1 MVLKER
7 KMKLKEDV
15 TGLKW
20 YQDGSTYKR
29 NIFSSGDGV
38 DAKAVDAFVDNIVNE
53 HNNHF
58 EIKDPKITEELY
70 FEIDGWNDYNGD
82 NVYVEVNFNRDF
94 DRDFNAEK
102 WGEASYGGGRNE
114 HGYVEAL
121 LNSGYLE
128 KLGFKDAK
136 VGGVGWNRGRE
147 VPRWNIDLYE
157 FSDYT
162 SDHLLKKPTSL
173 DWHSTGNKIN
183 GTEPFTVEEGKEI
196 RKVIC
201 DKVVELIKKY
211 PNEIYNCSEPGLEL
225 KVVKSRPTSISWN
238 GSYTHNAGYFNLD
251 IDIRDFYSSK
261 DEMTYDADEHRFT
274 RVLKEHC
281 AEVLNDYLADY
292 ALEVR
297 PDSCEAHWY
306 EGGDDSSVTYF
317 EVAIGFKEAG
327 LENPYDEYKKHTG
340 LSYKGYFDEDPNPN
354 RTFPKRPKKVAESR
368 KRSRMRSLKENTVE
382 SYWLNG
388 GDEALKN
395 RFHEI
400 CSELGVWTKQD
411 KGCESFGLY
420 LRVGH
425 GSDENDLRL
434 RIVSP
439 KYYLT
444 DNGADM
450 WAKSNSTE
458 DFDVWVTKYIKEYSW
473 LFKET
478 DSPAYKHLVKSE
490 NPEPW
495 TAFVVSA
502 GSFRKALRQAFKS
515 DECKYIDMGEQYDTY
530 GEEHFEVG
538 STSDDTELSVT
549 FNWCGDKNPDEYI
562 LFKFDNDLSYTTTMN
577 GETVTGQGYEDAAK
591 QYVLRI
597 ANRYAEGEFA
607 KEYEP
612 ECYELRIY
620 LKQDFYTK
628 ASKNIWQAIENILE
642 GNCNTYTNYEPEDW
656 VDDKAAVWTSIEARD
671 LKRVLDWLKKM
682 RPYVKLEI
690 RDKDGSDVTSQFWT
704 PKGSFKEGVSSN
716 YVTPEQRQVAMNKA
730 RDYHNALMMAGL
742 QDVDMEM
749 ERYVSNQPSERA
761 WYNTIMNSLDG
772 FIDSRV
778 DEDDVDWRSYLTE
791 SKQVDECTCSGEFQR
806 LAPVGKNTKMVNLA
820 KKQSLGKKDKYNR
833 LGENKSRRLQEEEIG
848 REIYDFTNND
858 PDEDVFDVLLEVNG
872 GAMRVEQS
880 ELDSLNIHLQNSV
893 HGAYGL
899 YIKGNGK
906 PDVIIND
913 FETGVR
919 TPNYRYKIEVILVN
933 DSDESQ
939 RAYSEIN
946 KYLADLLGY

>member
-1 MVLKER
+1 
-7 KMKLKEDV
+7 MKLKEDV

-38 DAKAVDAFVDNIVNE
+38 DAKAVDAFVDSIVKE

-94 DRDFNAEK
+94 DRDFDLER

-162 SDHLLKKPTSL
+162 SDHRLKKPTSL

-196 RKVIC
+196 RKIIC
-201 DKVVELIKKY
+201 DKVVDLIKKY

-251 IDIRDFYSSK
+251 IDIRDFYNSK

-306 EGGDDSSVTYF
+306 EGGNDSSVTYF

-327 LENPYDEYKKHTG
+327 LENPYDEYKKHSG

-354 RTFPKRPKKVAESR
+354 RTFPKRPKKVTESR
-368 KRSRMRSLKENTVE
+368 RRLRMRGLKE
-382 SYWLNG
+382 
-388 GDEALKN
+388 D
-395 RFHEI
+395 
-400 CSELGVWTKQD
+400 
-411 KGCESFGLY
+411 
-420 LRVGH
+420 VG
-425 GSDENDLRL
+425 
-434 RIVSP
+434 
-439 KYYLT
+439 
-444 DNGADM
+444 M
-450 WAKSNSTE
+450 
-458 DFDVWVTKYIKEYSW
+458 
-473 LFKET
+473 
-478 DSPAYKHLVKSE
+478 
-490 NPEPW
+490 
-495 TAFVVSA
+495 
-502 GSFRKALRQAFKS
+502 
-515 DECKYIDMGEQYDTY
+515 
-530 GEEHFEVG
+530 
-538 STSDDTELSVT
+538 
-549 FNWCGDKNPDEYI
+549 
-562 LFKFDNDLSYTTTMN
+562 
-577 GETVTGQGYEDAAK
+577 
-591 QYVLRI
+591 
-597 ANRYAEGEFA
+597 
-607 KEYEP
+607 
-612 ECYELRIY
+612 
-620 LKQDFYTK
+620 
-628 ASKNIWQAIENILE
+628 
-642 GNCNTYTNYEPEDW
+642 
-656 VDDKAAVWTSIEARD
+656 
-671 LKRVLDWLKKM
+671 
-682 RPYVKLEI
+682 
-690 RDKDGSDVTSQFWT
+690 
-704 PKGSFKEGVSSN
+704 SSN
-716 YVTPEQRQVAMNKA
+716 YVTPEQRQIAMNKA

-778 DEDDVDWRSYLTE
+778 DEDDTDWRSYLAE

-820 KKQSLGKKDKYNR
+820 KKQPLGKKDKYNR
-833 LGENKSRRLQEEEIG
+833 LGENRSRRLQEEEIG

-872 GAMRVEQS
+872 GAMRVEQD

-933 DSDESQ
+933 DDDESE

>member
-1 MVLKER
+1 
-7 KMKLKEDV
+7 MKLKEDV

-29 NIFSSGDGV
+29 NIFSSETGL
-38 DAKAVDAFVDNIVNE
+38 DAKAIDAFVDNIVKE

-82 NVYVEVNFNRDF
+82 NAYVEVNFNRDF

-102 WGEASYGGGRNE
+102 WGEASYGGGRTE
-114 HGYVEAL
+114 HGYVEEL

-136 VGGVGWNRGRE
+136 VGGVGWNRGRGI
-147 VPRWNIDLYE
+147 PRWNINLYE

-162 SDHLLKKPTSL
+162 SDHRLKKPTSL
-173 DWHSTGNKIN
+173 DWHSVGNKIN
-183 GTEPFTVEEGKEI
+183 GTEPFTVEEGKKI
-196 RKVIC
+196 REVVC
-201 DKVVELIKKY
+201 DKVVDLIKKY
-211 PNEIYNCSEPGLEL
+211 PKVIYNCSEPGLEL

-327 LENPYDEYKKHTG
+327 LESPYDEYKKHTG
-340 LSYKGYFDEDPNPN
+340 LSYKDYFDEDPNPN

-368 KRSRMRSLKENTVE
+368 KRSRTRSLKENTVE

-400 CSELGVWTKQD
+400 
-411 KGCESFGLY
+411 
-420 LRVGH
+420 
-425 GSDENDLRL
+425 
-434 RIVSP
+434 
-439 KYYLT
+439 
-444 DNGADM
+444 
-450 WAKSNSTE
+450 
-458 DFDVWVTKYIKEYSW
+458 
-473 LFKET
+473 
-478 DSPAYKHLVKSE
+478 
-490 NPEPW
+490 
-495 TAFVVSA
+495 
-502 GSFRKALRQAFKS
+502 
-515 DECKYIDMGEQYDTY
+515 
-530 GEEHFEVG
+530 
-538 STSDDTELSVT
+538 
-549 FNWCGDKNPDEYI
+549 
-562 LFKFDNDLSYTTTMN
+562 
-577 GETVTGQGYEDAAK
+577 
-591 QYVLRI
+591 
-597 ANRYAEGEFA
+597 
-607 KEYEP
+607 
-612 ECYELRIY
+612 
-620 LKQDFYTK
+620 
-628 ASKNIWQAIENILE
+628 
-642 GNCNTYTNYEPEDW
+642 
-656 VDDKAAVWTSIEARD
+656 
-671 LKRVLDWLKKM
+671 
-682 RPYVKLEI
+682 
-690 RDKDGSDVTSQFWT
+690 
-704 PKGSFKEGVSSN
+704 
-716 YVTPEQRQVAMNKA
+716 
-730 RDYHNALMMAGL
+730 
-742 QDVDMEM
+742 
-749 ERYVSNQPSERA
+749 
-761 WYNTIMNSLDG
+761 
-772 FIDSRV
+772 
-778 DEDDVDWRSYLTE
+778 
-791 SKQVDECTCSGEFQR
+791 CSGEFQR

-820 KKQSLGKKDKYNR
+820 KKQSLGKKDKYNK
-833 LGENKSRRLQEEEIG
+833 LGENKSRRLQEEEID

-872 GAMRVEQS
+872 GAMRVEQD

-933 DSDESQ
+933 DDDESTC
-939 RAYSEIN
+939 AYSEIN

>member
-1 MVLKER
+1 MVLREE
-7 KMKLKEDV
+7 KMKLREEV
-15 TGLKW
+15 TGLQW

-29 NIFSSGDGV
+29 NIFSSETGI
-38 DAKAVDAFVDNIVNE
+38 DAKAVDAFVDNIVKE

-70 FEIDGWNDYNGD
+70 FEIDGWNTYNGD

-102 WGEASYGGGRNE
+102 WGEASYGGGRTE
-114 HGYVEAL
+114 HGYVEEL

-136 VGGVGWNRGRE
+136 VGGVGWNRGRG
-147 VPRWNIDLYE
+147 VPRWNINLYE

-162 SDHLLKKPTSL
+162 SDHRLKKPTSL
-173 DWHSTGNKIN
+173 DWHSVGNKIN

-196 RKVIC
+196 RKVVC

-251 IDIRDFYSSK
+251 IDIRDFYNSK

-281 AEVLNDYLADY
+281 AEALNDYLADY
-292 ALEVR
+292 ALEIR
-297 PDSCEAHWY
+297 PGSCEAHWY

-317 EVAIGFKEAG
+317 EVSIGFKEAG

-340 LSYKGYFDEDPNPN
+340 LSYKDYFDEDPNSN
-354 RTFPKRPKKVAESR
+354 RTFPKRPKKATESR
-368 KRSRMRSLKENTVE
+368 KRLRMRSLKENTVE

-388 GDEALKN
+388 GDETLKN
-395 RFHEI
+395 R
-400 CSELGVWTKQD
+400 
-411 KGCESFGLY
+411 
-420 LRVGH
+420 
-425 GSDENDLRL
+425 
-434 RIVSP
+434 
-439 KYYLT
+439 
-444 DNGADM
+444 
-450 WAKSNSTE
+450 
-458 DFDVWVTKYIKEYSW
+458 
-473 LFKET
+473 
-478 DSPAYKHLVKSE
+478 
-490 NPEPW
+490 
-495 TAFVVSA
+495 
-502 GSFRKALRQAFKS
+502 
-515 DECKYIDMGEQYDTY
+515 
-530 GEEHFEVG
+530 
-538 STSDDTELSVT
+538 
-549 FNWCGDKNPDEYI
+549 
-562 LFKFDNDLSYTTTMN
+562 
-577 GETVTGQGYEDAAK
+577 
-591 QYVLRI
+591 
-597 ANRYAEGEFA
+597 
-607 KEYEP
+607 
-612 ECYELRIY
+612 
-620 LKQDFYTK
+620 
-628 ASKNIWQAIENILE
+628 
-642 GNCNTYTNYEPEDW
+642 
-656 VDDKAAVWTSIEARD
+656 
-671 LKRVLDWLKKM
+671 
-682 RPYVKLEI
+682 
-690 RDKDGSDVTSQFWT
+690 T
-704 PKGSFKEGVSSN
+704 PKGSFKENVGVSSN
-716 YVTPEQRQVAMNKA
+716 YVTPEQRQGATNKV

-749 ERYVSNQPSERA
+749 ERYVSNQPNERA
-761 WYNTIMNSLDG
+761 WYNTIMNSLDD

-778 DEDDVDWRSYLTE
+778 DEDDTDWRSYLTE

-833 LGENKSRRLQEEEIG
+833 LGEDRSRRLQEEEIG
-848 REIYDFTNND
+848 CEIYDFTNND

-872 GAMRVEQS
+872 GVMRVEQD

-933 DSDESQ
+933 DDDESK

>member
-1 MVLKER
+1 
-7 KMKLKEDV
+7 
-15 TGLKW
+15 
-20 YQDGSTYKR
+20 
-29 NIFSSGDGV
+29 
-38 DAKAVDAFVDNIVNE
+38 
-53 HNNHF
+53 
-58 EIKDPKITEELY
+58 
-70 FEIDGWNDYNGD
+70 
-82 NVYVEVNFNRDF
+82 
-94 DRDFNAEK
+94 
-102 WGEASYGGGRNE
+102 
-114 HGYVEAL
+114 
-121 LNSGYLE
+121 
-128 KLGFKDAK
+128 
-136 VGGVGWNRGRE
+136 
-147 VPRWNIDLYE
+147 
-157 FSDYT
+157 
-162 SDHLLKKPTSL
+162 
-173 DWHSTGNKIN
+173 
-183 GTEPFTVEEGKEI
+183 
-196 RKVIC
+196 
-201 DKVVELIKKY
+201 
-211 PNEIYNCSEPGLEL
+211 
-225 KVVKSRPTSISWN
+225 
-238 GSYTHNAGYFNLD
+238 
-251 IDIRDFYSSK
+251 
-261 DEMTYDADEHRFT
+261 
-274 RVLKEHC
+274 
-281 AEVLNDYLADY
+281 
-292 ALEVR
+292 
-297 PDSCEAHWY
+297 
-306 EGGDDSSVTYF
+306 
-317 EVAIGFKEAG
+317 
-327 LENPYDEYKKHTG
+327 
-340 LSYKGYFDEDPNPN
+340 
-354 RTFPKRPKKVAESR
+354 
-368 KRSRMRSLKENTVE
+368 MRSLKESTVE
-382 SYWLNG
+382 SYWANG

-411 KGCESFGLY
+411 KGCENFGLY

-450 WAKSNSTE
+450 WAKSNSPE

-495 TAFVVSA
+495 NTFVANA

-515 DECKYIDMGEQYDTY
+515 DECKYIDMNEQYDTY

-538 STSDDTELSVT
+538 STSSDDAKLAIT
-549 FNWCGDKNPDEYI
+549 FSWCGDRNPDEYI
-562 LFKFDNDLSYTTTMN
+562 LFKFDSDLNYTATMN
-577 GETVTGQGYEDAAK
+577 GETVVGQGYEDAAK

-597 ANRYAEGEFA
+597 ANKYAEDEFA

-628 ASKNIWQAIENILE
+628 ASKNIWQAIESILE

-656 VDDKAAVWTSIEARD
+656 VDDKAAVWTSIELVD

-682 RPYVKLEI
+682 RPYVKLEV
-690 RDKDGSDVTSQFWT
+690 RDKDGHDVTSQFWT
-704 PKGSFKEGVSSN
+704 PKGS
-716 YVTPEQRQVAMNKA
+716 
-730 RDYHNALMMAGL
+730 L
-742 QDVDMEM
+742 
-749 ERYVSNQPSERA
+749 
-761 WYNTIMNSLDG
+761 
-772 FIDSRV
+772 
-778 DEDDVDWRSYLTE
+778 
-791 SKQVDECTCSGEFQR
+791 QVDECTCSGEFQR
-806 LAPVGKNTKMVNLA
+806 LAPVGKSTKMVNLA

-872 GAMRVEQS
+872 GAMRVDQD

-933 DSDESQ
+933 DNDESE